1 MTSAGSRPIG
11 VFDSGVGGLTVL
23 RALHERLPH
32 ESFVYLG
39 DTARLPYGTKSPET
53 VARYAQQAAAVLV
66 QRDIKL
72 LVVACN
78 TASAVAVEVLR
89 TQLAPLPVIGVIEPG
104 ADAACAASASGRIVV
119 IATEGTVRGNAY
131 ERAIASR
138 RPDARVTARAC
149 PLFVALAEEGW
160 VDGHVPEA
168 VAHAYLDDLVGL
180 GTDNDCLVLGC
191 THFPVLAGVLRSI
204 VGSGVV
210 IVDSAR
216 TTADAVDRLLAH
228 HGLGAPAIVPA
239 GALVGQGAGSGRAR
253 TQLLA
258 TDDRERFARVGARFL
273 GFELASSEVAL
284 VDL

>member
-53 VARYAQQAAAVLV
+53 VARYARQAAAVLV

-78 TASAVAVEVLR
+78 TASAVAVDVLR

-160 VDGHVPEA
+160 VDGLVPEA

-191 THFPVLAGVLRSI
+191 THFPVLGGVLRSI

-228 HGLGAPAIVPA
+228 HGLGAPAIAPA
-239 GALVGQGAGSGRAR
+239 GALVGHGGGSGRAR